1 MRNEL
6 IKTCSCRQRMKRFF
20 MDQLSRMCIS
30 FSLEVLTIQ
39 TVIFQNKQVHCTLDK
54 CDLSYDTLSNEVYNM
69 P

>member
-1 MRNEL
+1 
-6 IKTCSCRQRMKRFF
+6 

-39 TVIFQNKQVHCTLDK
+39 TVVFQKKHVHCTSDIR
-54 CDLSYDTLSNEVYNM
+54 DLFYDTLSNEVYNM

>member
-1 MRNEL
+1 
-6 IKTCSCRQRMKRFF
+6 

-54 CDLSYDTLSNEVYNM
+54 CVLSYDTLSNEVYNM